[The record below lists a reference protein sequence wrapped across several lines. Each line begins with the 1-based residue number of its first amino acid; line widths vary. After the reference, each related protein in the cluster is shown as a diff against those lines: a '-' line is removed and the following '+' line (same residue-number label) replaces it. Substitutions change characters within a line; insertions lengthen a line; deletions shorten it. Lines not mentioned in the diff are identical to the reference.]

1 MGHAE
6 PSVVRAEIALDTNSL
21 AENVR
26 REWESLR
33 PDDVIYLLAVQ
44 PPEDTK
50 MTNGHSAMPS
60 AGKGGLLHL
69 RAAEVMQLLDENGR
83 AMRDIS
89 GGQMN
94 GHSHRPH
101 LRKIILKLDAA
112 AYKLDCDRQAKGKP
126 NIYEAINVV
135 VRRKGRENN
144 FKRILESIRS
154 LTLSDVPVP
163 SWLQEVF
170 LGYGDPSA
178 ASYARLSNRLKAV
191 DFQDTFLDWQHLVD
205 SLPGKGTMPPFGTR
219 LLVAS

>member
-1 MGHAE
+1 MVPPRVGHAE
-6 PSVVRAEIALDTNSL
+6 PSLVRAEVTLDTSSL

-33 PDDVIYLLAVQ
+33 PDDVIYLIAVQ

-50 MTNGHSAMPS
+50 MTNGHSAISS

-69 RAAEVMQLLDENGR
+69 RAAEIMQLLDENGR

-89 GGQMN
+89 AGVVN
-94 GHSHRPH
+94 GHFHRPQ

-112 AYKLDCDRQAKGKP
+112 AYKLDSDRQAIGKP
-126 NIYEAINVV
+126 NIYEAINVI

-154 LTLSDVPVP
+154 LTLSDAPVP
-163 SWLQEVF
+163 SWFQEVF
-170 LGYGDPSA
+170 LGYGDPSG
-178 ASYARLSNRLKAV
+178 ASYVRLANRLKTI
-191 DFQDTFLDWQHLVD
+191 DFRDTFLNWQHLLD
-205 SLPGKGTMPPFGTR
+205 SLPDKVKC
-219 LLVAS
+219 LV